1 MAYATDIRAID
12 LDEEVSITG
21 YVVKRREF
29 STHLSVRVRDIT
41 GTILIELPRG
51 SQGAKDP
58 WPKSMFPE
66 GARISVSGR
75 VKANAQGER
84 LIHAAEV
91 RNLGRIHSRLSE
103 LDAEM
108 REQASRMLISRVS
121 SSLARLLQNQKFVQF
136 RSSVISLNL
145 TESGLQGMRVTYPG
159 FGGHVNLAISPSAQ
173 VMEYLNTTGE
183 RRAFTESVSFSTTYR
198 FANGNTEIPVTVG
211 KSLDMDPDQH
221 RRLLGQLATKA
232 LDAAGIAVAS
242 NNTIKVSPRSLQ
254 GWGSPQRYDADD
266 ARFALFEYAVNI
278 PVFGR
283 NWESTVRGIIHVCDN
298 SGTLLMEGAEESIGS
313 NVSIKTVTAYPTQF
327 LQGLTSRPD
336 RRLRNLEQYHDWEG
350 ES

>member
-1 MAYATDIRAID
+1 MAYATDIGTID

-21 YVVKRREF
+21 YVVKRRVF

-41 GTILIELPRG
+41 GSILIEVPRV
-51 SQGAKDP
+51 SEGAEDP

-66 GARISVSGR
+66 GARISVLGR
-75 VKANAQGER
+75 VKANTEGER
-84 LIHAAEV
+84 LIYATEV
-91 RNLGRIHSRLSE
+91 HNLGRIHSRLSE

-121 SSLARLLQNQKFVQF
+121 SSLSRLLQNQKFVQF

-145 TESGLQGMRVTYPG
+145 KEAGLQGLRVAYPG
-159 FGGHVNLAISPSAQ
+159 FGSPVSLAISPSAQ
-173 VMEYLNTTGE
+173 VMEYLHTTGE

-198 FANGNTEIPVTVG
+198 FANGSTEIPVTVS
-211 KSLDMDPDQH
+211 KSLDMDSDQH

-232 LDAAGIAVAS
+232 LDAAGIDLAPS
-242 NNTIKVSPRSLQ
+242 TDRVSPRTLH
-254 GWGSPQRYDADD
+254 GWGPSQRSNADD
-266 ARFALFEYAVNI
+266 ARFALYEYAVDI

-283 NWESTVRGIIHVCDN
+283 KWESTVRRIIHVYDN
-298 SGTLLMEGAEESIGS
+298 SGTLLMEGAEETIGS
-313 NVSIKTVTAYPTQF
+313 NVSIRTVTAYPTQF

-336 RRLRNLEQYHDWEG
+336 RRLRDLEQYHIWEG
-350 ES
+350 EP